1 MRNLKRGKIPIL
13 AFIVIVFIVGFCVLA
28 FFVYEFLILLYT
40 EALIVIDIIGNYLHE
55 ISKG

>member
-1 MRNLKRGKIPIL
+1 MKNLKRAKIPIL
-13 AFIVIVFIVGFCVLA
+13 AFMTLTFIVGFCVLA